1 MKRLQPTVVIT
12 LAALG
17 LAACSAGMTVSQRAY
32 VACSGYTAA
41 LSTLAAHKAA
51 GRLSDGVIRRV
62 DEARAVVNPLC
73 GQAVTSHADLDAIE
87 RGVKNLLDIKE
98 KADG

>member
-1 MKRLQPTVVIT
+1 MKRLKPIVVFT
-12 LAALG
+12 LALAV
-17 LAACSAGMTVSQRAY
+17 AACAAGMTVSQRAY

-41 LSTLAAHKAA
+41 LLSLATHKAA
-51 GRLSDGVIRRV
+51 GRLSNAVIGRV
-62 DEARAVVNPLC
+62 DTARAVLNPLC
-73 GQAVTSHADLDAIE
+73 SQAVTSHADLDAIE